1 MKNHL
6 FYLLLVVLIGGLLLV
21 ACDDEGATAETITEE
36 GDVTAD
42 LEDAAEGDNC
52 VGCEGGVCPAP
63 IPSEDTEEVP
73 AEEASTE

>member
-1 MKNHL
+1 MRKHHML
-6 FYLLLVVLIGGLLLV
+6 YLLLVVLIGCSLLV

-42 LEDAAEGDNC
+42 SEEVADDC

-63 IPSEDTEEVP
+63 IPNEDTEEIP